1 MESFIGFK
9 QRDDMMA
16 YLSEMKVG
24 SKLLILEAERQD
36 IRNSSEEQK
45 KSCARIINLG
55 MEKLRQIQKN
65 LESRVQ
71 ITCLEWRRRGS
82 IGIQLGSFNGSWTHS
97 LKLGT

>member
-45 KSCARIINLG
+45 KS
-55 MEKLRQIQKN
+55 
-65 LESRVQ
+65 
-71 ITCLEWRRRGS
+71 
-82 IGIQLGSFNGSWTHS
+82 
-97 LKLGT
+97 